1 MVDHRY
7 ETCPSLDVILIPGG
21 LGTRSEM
28 ENQKHLDFVRSRGA
42 SCDFVTSVCTGALI
56 LHKAGF
62 LNGKQ
67 ATTHWGAIPELRNL
81 GGNTSVVSHQRW
93 VHDSNVITA
102 AGVSAGID
110 MALYLISLL
119 KDAATAKRV
128 QQMMEYFP
136 KPPVFDEAP
145 A

>member
-1 MVDHRY
+1 
-7 ETCPSLDVILIPGG
+7 
-21 LGTRSEM
+21 
-28 ENQKHLDFVRSRGA
+28 
-42 SCDFVTSVCTGALI
+42 
-56 LHKAGF
+56 
-62 LNGKQ
+62 
-67 ATTHWGAIPELRNL
+67 
-81 GGNTSVVSHQRW
+81 
-93 VHDSNVITA
+93 VITA